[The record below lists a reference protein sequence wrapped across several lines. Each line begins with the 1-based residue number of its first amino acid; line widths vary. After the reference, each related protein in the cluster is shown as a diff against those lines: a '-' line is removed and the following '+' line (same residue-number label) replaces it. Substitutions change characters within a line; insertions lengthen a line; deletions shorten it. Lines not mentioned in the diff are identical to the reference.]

1 MTPDEELRV
10 LRAQV
15 CAARAL
21 ALHAWVFFVSHSTD
35 AEHPHSKRLDVALNR
50 AHDVGL
56 FNSLDVPPPIPPEYQ
71 PSDSAH
77 GECKV
82 LGCVC
87 KGFP

>member
-1 MTPDEELRV
+1 
-10 LRAQV
+10 
-15 CAARAL
+15 
-21 ALHAWVFFVSHSTD
+21 
-35 AEHPHSKRLDVALNR
+35 VALSR
-50 AHDVGL
+50 GHDVGL
-56 FNSLDVPPPIPPEYQ
+56 FNSLDVPPPVPPEYQ